1 MSTRRPALRTVFAT
15 AIVIVVAVLTLGSTF
30 LATGPF
36 GLVIA
41 ADCLAALGLI
51 VAVAAVPR
59 GLRDLPRQRR
69 GAWAWLKEVMFWRR
83 GDAGPQVQTADFP
96 TYAKISSDLSWAPM
110 SQWHYDH
117 GIRPLLT
124 RLAASALAEHHRVDL
139 AAAPARA
146 RSLVGEEVWPHVDP
160 SRAASFDSKA
170 PGADLGTLTRIVDR
184 LEEL

>member
-1 MSTRRPALRTVFAT
+1 MSPRSALYV
-15 AIVIVVAVLTLGSTF
+15 AIVIVVAALTLGTAF

-41 ADCLAALGLI
+41 ADCLAAIGLA

-59 GLRDLPRQRR
+59 GLRELPRGQR
-69 GAWAWLKEVMFWRR
+69 GAWAWLKELIFWRR
-83 GDAGPQVQTADFP
+83 GDGPPAVQTADFP
-96 TYAKISSDLSWAPM
+96 TYAKISSDLSWAPV

-124 RLAASALAEHHRVDL
+124 RLAASALAEHHRVDI

-146 RSLVGEEVWPHVDP
+146 RSLVGEEVWPHIDP
-160 SRAASFDSKA
+160 SRAASQDSKA

-184 LEEL
+184 LEQL